1 MLKRFFRH
9 TAVAVAF
16 AVAAIPVSIAAQ
28 EGQSV
33 GGGVGAAHYDYA
45 NGCFPFG
52 GPFGAVNH
60 FNVCVSSHGNIAKFD
75 FHNSIVIENGTIA
88 EGYIVCATVSG
99 VARVYHD
106 TMWSESGWG
115 AASSTSPGALPITV
129 TRTTTDGAFT
139 LTQTYARQ
147 TTEREWTITMKLRAN
162 VPVQVVRLV
171 RTVDVDVDTNLTGSF
186 NHNFDNSF
194 ESVWGSDRHAFTS
207 QAITRT
213 ISHYPSFAAF
223 PTACDNALAAGPV
236 TGDLGATIQYN
247 LGNMNAGNAKTVKVR
262 YAGN

>member
-1 MLKRFFRH
+1 MRFAKH
-9 TAVAVAF
+9 TAVAVAL

-28 EGQSV
+28 QAQSAE
-33 GGGVGAAHYDYA
+33 GGVGVATYDYA

-52 GPFGAVNH
+52 GAFGAVNH

-75 FHNSIVIENGTIA
+75 FHNSVVVENGTFA
-88 EGYIVCATVSG
+88 EGYVVCATVSG

-115 AASSTSPGALPITV
+115 AAVSTSPGALPITV
-129 TRTTTDGAFT
+129 TRSTIDGAFT
-139 LTQTYARQ
+139 LTQTYARN
-147 TTEREWTITMKLRAN
+147 TTEREWTITMKLKAN
-162 VPVQVVRLV
+162 VPVQIVKLV

-186 NHNFDNSF
+186 AHNFDNSF

-207 QAITRT
+207 QAMTRT
-213 ISHYPSFAAF
+213 ISHSVSFAPFA
-223 PTACDNALAAGPV
+223 TVCDNAPAAGPV
-236 TGDLGATIQYN
+236 AAADLGATIQYN